1 MSDIEKDGNVVDM
14 ETNTTTKAET
24 MSVNLED
31 RKLVKVE
38 AGDYSFGEVS
48 FTTEIEGTVTGELR
62 VQKYPQYDAD
72 LPTWFVCFYYDGSLG
87 LSKIAECEAFWTLRD
102 AKKYFANG
110 GVIEPVSYTVD
121 RGLTVPTQ
129 F

>member
-1 MSDIEKDGNVVDM
+1 M
-14 ETNTTTKAET
+14 ETNTTKGNLME
-24 MSVNLED
+24 SVNLED

-48 FTTEIEGTVTGELR
+48 FTTELDGTITGELR

-72 LPTWFVCFYYDGSLG
+72 LPTWFIVFYYEDELSLAHT
-87 LSKIAECEAFWTLRD
+87 KIAECEAFWTLRG
-102 AKKYFANG
+102 AKEYFANG
-110 GVIEPVSYTVD
+110 GVIEPLSYLLHH
-121 RGLTVPTQ
+121 GLTVPTQ